1 MLVAVTVLA
10 VISLLL
16 ARIVSQ
22 TNNITFDGTRQAA
35 QNASARL
42 AMEQFNTDF
51 IQAFAHGRVGFQWE
65 GPDEPHAYAYDV
77 FPCDRIRFAAALNT
91 PEPYDESAPDM
102 PPINER
108 IREAV
113 RVCYYVT
120 EMAGDPGVYSLM
132 RATSPVFADTYVYPN
147 VWNPTDRSSSEYE
160 LMRYVVEFRTTCVWT
175 NGAAFPAGIRPEL
188 PVYVDLFLAVLSE
201 SDVRQARTF
210 TDTYARRDFIIKRA
224 QRYHLRC
231 VALRRNVYL
240 GGRW

>member
-65 GPDEPHAYAYDV
+65 PDESRAYID

-91 PEPYDESAPDM
+91 PEPYEEGGETE
-102 PPINER
+102 PIGSR
-108 IREAV
+108 TREAV

-120 EMAGDPGVYSLM
+120 EMAGNPGVYSLM
-132 RATSPVFADTYVYPN
+132 RATSPTPATPYTN
-147 VWNPTDRSSSEYE
+147 VWAGFNPLANCYE
-160 LMRYVVEFRTTCVWT
+160 LMRYVVEFRTVCVAS
-175 NGAAFPAGIRPEL
+175 NGAALPVGMRSEL

-210 TDTYARRDFIIKRA
+210 TDTDARTAFIVRRA
-224 QRYHLRC
+224 QRHHLRC
-231 VALRRNVYL
+231 FAFRRNVYL
-240 GGRW
+240 DGRW